1 MRRFVS
7 DMNPTLRGFIGI
19 ALVTL
24 VIVLLSLETT
34 LASLYVLVRI
44 AFFLAIAFVVY
55 LLWRERRGDIATWS
69 DRAQWAF
76 YGGAAVIVADLAAF
90 FWPGRETA
98 GTDAAAFLVT
108 LGLAGFAMFRVWR
121 DEHTYG

>member
-19 ALVTL
+19 ALVAV

-34 LASLYVLVRI
+34 LASLYILLQI
-44 AFFLAIAFVVY
+44 AFFIAIAVVLY
-55 LLWRERRGDIATWS
+55 MLWRERRSDIAAWS
-69 DRAQWAF
+69 SRAQWAF
-76 YGGAAVIVADLAAF
+76 YGGAGVIVADLAAY
-90 FWPGRETA
+90 FWPGRATS
-98 GTDAAAFLVT
+98 GLDAAAFLVT